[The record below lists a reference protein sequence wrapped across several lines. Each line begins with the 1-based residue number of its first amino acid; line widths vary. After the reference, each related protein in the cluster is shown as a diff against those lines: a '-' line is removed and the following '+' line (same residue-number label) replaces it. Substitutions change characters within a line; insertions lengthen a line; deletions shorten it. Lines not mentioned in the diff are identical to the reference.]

1 MSGESAG
8 EPHGVPPYG
17 SPPPAYGPPPGPY
30 GPPPGPYGPQ
40 PGPYGQPP
48 APYGQPSGPQVPYYG
63 SPPGYGPP
71 PGYAFPRPTPAS
83 MIVLVVLS
91 ALATTS
97 CYFTLAGL
105 PAVIL
110 GAIALSRNA
119 TDPQQA
125 QRLART
131 GWIVLGG
138 VSAFI
143 VLAVA
148 VVVAVSMGTGG

>member
-1 MSGESAG
+1 MAGESAG

-17 SPPPAYGPPPGPY
+17 SPPPASGPPPGPY
-30 GPPPGPYGPQ
+30 GPPSAPYGP
-40 PGPYGQPP
+40 PS
-48 APYGQPSGPQVPYYG
+48 APYGAPSPQYGPPVPYYG